1 MKFQTTKQDLSNN
14 LQIVQNII
22 APRAS
27 LPILL
32 NILLET
38 TEGKLKLATTDLDIG
53 ISCEYPVEVVET
65 GAITV
70 PGKKFTEIIHELLP
84 GQITITAKKNN
95 AVIIQSEN
103 CEFKIMGLPKDEFPK
118 LPEFKDRDAIRIGQA
133 ALKEMLNK
141 TSFAISRDEA
151 RYVLNGI
158 LFKIE
163 QDKITLAAT
172 DGRRLAVIEKNT
184 GAKIN
189 KAVNIVIPSKTISE
203 LSRNLKEEGEVLLV
217 LGENQ
222 ALFDLGAV
230 RIISRLIEGEFPNYH
245 QVVPTEQKDKI
256 MLNRER
262 FLLALKRAAV
272 LSSADYQAAKLEVF
286 KNKLV
291 ISKSA
296 PDLGESREELEAE
309 YSGKEL
315 AVGFNP
321 TYLIDVLKTLPD
333 EMISFELSDSEKP
346 GAIRKP
352 GYLYIVLPMRI

>member
-1 MKFQTTKQDLSNN
+1 MKFQTTKDSLFDN
-14 LQIVQNII
+14 LQITQNIVT
-22 APRAS
+22 PRAS

-38 TEGKLKLATTDLDIG
+38 IEGKLRLVTTDLDIG
-53 ISCEYPVEVVET
+53 ISCEYPVEIVES

-70 PGKKFTEIIHELLP
+70 PGKKFTEIIHELPP

-118 LPEFKDRDAIRIGQA
+118 LPEFKDRDAIKLGQGV
-133 ALKEMLNK
+133 LKEMLNK
-141 TSFAISRDEA
+141 TGFAISRDEA
-151 RYVLNGI
+151 RHVLNGI

-189 KAVNIVIPSKTISE
+189 KLINIIIPSKTISE

-230 RIISRLIEGEFPNYH
+230 HIISRLIEGEFPDYH
-245 QVVPTEQKDKI
+245 QVVPAEQEDKI
-256 MLNRER
+256 RLNRER
-262 FLLALKRAAV
+262 FLLVLKRAAI
-272 LSSADYQAAKLEVF
+272 LSTADYQAAKLEVF

-296 PDLGESREELEAE
+296 PDLGESREELESE

-321 TYLIDVLKTLPD
+321 TYLSDALKTLPD

-346 GAIRKP
+346 GVIRSN

>member
-1 MKFQTTKQDLSNN
+1 MKFQTTREGLFDR
-14 LQIVQNII
+14 LQITQNIVT
-22 APRAS
+22 PRAS

-38 TEGKLKLATTDLDIG
+38 VEGKLRLVTTDLDIG
-53 ISCEYPVEVVET
+53 ISCEYPVEVVEN

-70 PGKKFTEIIHELLP
+70 PGKKFTEIIHELPP

-103 CEFKIMGLPKDEFPK
+103 CEFKIMGLPKEEFPK
-118 LPEFKDRDAIRIGQA
+118 LPEFKDRDAIKLGQA
-133 ALKEMLNK
+133 DLKEMLNK
-141 TSFAISRDEA
+141 TGFAVSRDEA

-189 KAVNIVIPSKTISE
+189 KPVNMVIPSKTISE
-203 LSRNLKEEGEVLLV
+203 LSRNLKEEGDAFLV

-222 ALFDLGAV
+222 ALFDLGTV
-230 RIISRLIEGEFPNYH
+230 RIISRLIEGEFPDYR
-245 QVVPTEQKDKI
+245 QVVPAEQKDKL

-272 LSSADYQAAKLEVF
+272 LSTADYQAAKLEVF

-296 PDLGESREELEAE
+296 PDLGESREELGVE
-309 YSGKEL
+309 YAGKEL

-321 TYLIDVLKTLPD
+321 AYLIDVLKTLPE
-333 EMISFELSDSEKP
+333 EMINFELSDSEKP
-346 GAIRKP
+346 GVIRSS

>member
-1 MKFQTTKQDLSNN
+1 MKFQTTKKDLFDN
-14 LQIVQNII
+14 LQITQNIVT
-22 APRAS
+22 PRAS

-38 TEGKLKLATTDLDIG
+38 IEGKLRLVTTDLDIC
-53 ISCEYPVEVVET
+53 ISCEYPVEVVES

-70 PGKKFTEIIHELLP
+70 PGKKFVEIIHELPP

-118 LPEFKDRDAIRIGQA
+118 LPEFKDKDAIKLGQA

-163 QDKITLAAT
+163 QDKINLAAT

-184 GAKIN
+184 KTKIN
-189 KAVNIVIPSKTISE
+189 KPINIIIPSKSISE
-203 LSRNLKEEGEVLLV
+203 LTRNLKEEGELLLV

-222 ALFDLGAV
+222 VLFDLGAV
-230 RIISRLIEGEFPNYH
+230 HIISRLIEGEFPDYR
-245 QVVPTEQKDKI
+245 QVVPIEQKDKI
-256 MLNRER
+256 MLSRES

-296 PDLGESREELEAE
+296 PDLGESREELAVE

-321 TYLIDVLKTLPD
+321 AYLIDVLKMLPG
-333 EMISFELSDSEKP
+333 EMISFELTDSEKP
-346 GAIRKP
+346 GVIREP

>member
-1 MKFQTTKQDLSNN
+1 MKFQTTKENLFNS
-14 LQIVQNII
+14 LQITQNI
-22 APRAS
+22 ATPRAG
-27 LPILL
+27 LPILS

-38 TEGKLKLATTDLDIG
+38 IEGKLRLVTTDLDIG
-53 ISCEYPVEVVET
+53 ISCEYPVEAVEN

-70 PGKKFTEIIHELLP
+70 PGKKFAEIIRELPP
-84 GQITITAKKNN
+84 GPITITVKKNN

-118 LPEFKDRDAIRIGQA
+118 LPEFKDKDAIKIKQA

-163 QDKITLAAT
+163 HDKITLAAT
-172 DGRRLAVIEKNT
+172 DGRRLAVIEKNIGT
-184 GAKIN
+184 DIN
-189 KAVNIVIPSKTISE
+189 KPVNIIIPSKTINE
-203 LSRNLKEEGEVLLV
+203 LSRNLKEEGELL
-217 LGENQ
+217 LLMGENQ

-230 RIISRLIEGEFPNYH
+230 RIVSRLIEGEFPNYH
-245 QVVPTEQKDKI
+245 QVVPAEQKDKI
-256 MLNRER
+256 MLSRER
-262 FLLALKRAAV
+262 FLLALKRAAI
-272 LSSADYQAAKLEVF
+272 LTTMDYQAAKLEVF

-291 ISKSA
+291 ISKST
-296 PDLGESREELEAE
+296 PDLGESREELEVE

-321 TYLIDVLKTLPD
+321 AYLIDVFKTLSD
-333 EMISFELSDSEKP
+333 EAISFELSDSEKP
-346 GAIRKP
+346 GVIRKP